1 MISRRQ
7 FELLAGI
14 KLTERDGK
22 LVHYGDLNLRR
33 KKYITELVSNLKV
46 VGSLDLSYSGV
57 VRLSKGLEVARDLDI
72 SGTYIKKL
80 REDTKIGRSLLANR
94 MKNPFSFPKVV
105 NLGHSLE
112 CNNTTIK
119 QMPKEVHAHYG
130 CEFNY
135 SKFSKLPKMEV
146 DWCLYLKKTNIKEL
160 PEDNKEFYGIIDIA
174 GTKVAK
180 LRDNLVVH
188 GDLRANNTPIKEL
201 SRGLIV
207 GEGLDLCDTNLSD
220 YSNLH
225 KICPTFEVTTEK
237 YKEIK
242 KTLAKHSCKSWF
254 PNADTIEIIF
264 EPNYKGAYLFENEDN
279 KYLKAD
285 DIFVKILKQE
295 GNVYY
300 TQYLDKKY
308 TVYFIVDEK
317 NNWGWGYSLEK
328 AKADLLYKAS
338 DKNKNIE
345 VYKKL
350 TLSCELT
357 FEEASV
363 CYRIIAGTDAL
374 HVKDFINDMLEENR
388 KDKYTIQEII
398 NMTKGGWDHTSFRK
412 FFMWWRY

>member
-22 LVHYGDLNLRR
+22 LVHYGNLNLRR
-33 KKYITELVSNLKV
+33 KKYITELINNLKV
-46 VGSLDLSYSGV
+46 IGDLDLSYSGV
-57 VRLSKGLEVARDLDI
+57 TKLSKGLEVGADLDI
-72 SGTYIKKL
+72 SGTHIKKL

-146 DWCLYLKKTNIKEL
+146 DWCLYLKNTNIKGL
-160 PEDNKEFYGIIDIA
+160 PEDNKEFYGIVDIA

-188 GDLRANNTPIKEL
+188 GNLRTNNTPIKEL

-225 KICPTFEVTTEK
+225 KICPTFEVTTREIQRN
-237 YKEIK
+237 KE
-242 KTLAKHSCKSWF
+242 
-254 PNADTIEIIF
+254 
-264 EPNYKGAYLFENEDN
+264 
-279 KYLKAD
+279 
-285 DIFVKILKQE
+285 
-295 GNVYY
+295 
-300 TQYLDKKY
+300 
-308 TVYFIVDEK
+308 
-317 NNWGWGYSLEK
+317 
-328 AKADLLYKAS
+328 
-338 DKNKNIE
+338 
-345 VYKKL
+345 
-350 TLSCELT
+350 
-357 FEEASV
+357 
-363 CYRIIAGTDAL
+363 
-374 HVKDFINDMLEENR
+374 DF
-388 KDKYTIQEII
+388 
-398 NMTKGGWDHTSFRK
+398 G
-412 FFMWWRY
+412 

>member
-105 NLGHSLE
+105 RLYYNLE

-119 QMPKEVHAHYG
+119 RMPEEIYTHYS

-135 SKFSKLPKMEV
+135 SKFNKLPKMEV
-146 DWCLYLKKTNIKEL
+146 DWCLYLKNTNIKEL
-160 PEDNKEFYGIIDIA
+160 PKDNKEFYGIIDIA
-174 GTKVAK
+174 ETKVAK

-188 GDLRANNTPIKEL
+188 GDLRANKTSIKEL

-225 KICPTFEVTTEK
+225 KICSTFEVTTEK

-254 PNADTIEIIF
+254 PDEDTIEVIF

-317 NNWGWGYSLEK
+317 NNWGWGYSLEQ
-328 AKADLLYKAS
+328 ARADLLYKTS
-338 DKNKNIE
+338 DKSKNKE

-374 HVKDFINDMLEENR
+374 YVKDFINDMLEENR

-398 NMTKGGWDHTSFRK
+398 NMTKGGWDHTSFKK